1 MKKTL
6 IIGAGPAGLAAA
18 YELVKNSDIKPYVVE
33 MTGQIGGISK
43 TVNHDGYRM
52 DMGGHRFFTKSKR
65 VMDFWLDILPKAQND
80 ADAEEKD
87 DVMLQRSRLSRILYL
102 NKFFD
107 YPISL
112 SYKTLKNLGFVRT
125 MKIGFSYLR
134 YAIAPIKDEKTLEQF
149 FTNRFGKE
157 LYETFF
163 KDYTEKVWGVLCNE
177 IPADWGAQ
185 RVKGVSITAVIK
197 DALKRI
203 FKIKSKEVETSLI
216 SSFLYPKY
224 GPGQLWEKCAEII
237 KREGGTV
244 AINRRVIRFNV
255 EGYKVVSAVVKN
267 ERTGKLEHVEVEN
280 VLSSMP
286 VNELISSM
294 GDAVPNSVQEV
305 AKKLP
310 YRDFITVGLVLKKVL
325 LKDEKG
331 TLKDNWIYVQE
342 NFVKV
347 GRLQIFN
354 NWSPYMSKDGNIF
367 IGMEY
372 FCNEGDELWEM
383 TDEQMARFA
392 IDEMVSL
399 NIIDEEDVISTK
411 VVHVPKAY
419 PAYFGSYNRFQEIAD
434 FTDSIDNLY
443 LIGRN
448 GMHRYNNSDH
458 SSLSAMYAVDVIL
471 GKETDKKGIWEVNT
485 EKEYHE
491 K

>member
-18 YELVKNSDIKPYVVE
+18 YEFVKNSDIKPYVVE
-33 MTGQIGGISK
+33 MTSEIGGISK
-43 TVNHDGYRM
+43 TVTHEGYRM

-65 VMDFWLDILPKAQND
+65 VKNFWLEILPQAKD
-80 ADAEEKD
+80 DSDAEDND
-87 DVMLQRSRLSRILYL
+87 DIMLERNRLSRILYL
-102 NKFFD
+102 SKFFD

-112 SYKTLKNLGFVRT
+112 SYKTLKNLGFIRT
-125 MKIGFSYLR
+125 MKIGFSYIR

-149 FTNRFGKE
+149 FINRFGKE
-157 LYETFF
+157 LYLTFF
-163 KDYTEKVWGVLCNE
+163 KDYTEKVWGVPCKE

-185 RVKGVSITAVIK
+185 RVKGVSISAVIK
-197 DALKRI
+197 DALKKI
-203 FKIKSKEVETSLI
+203 FKIKSKNVETSLI

-237 KREGGTV
+237 EEDGGTV
-244 AINRRVIRFNV
+244 ALNKKAVRFNL
-255 EGYKVVSAVVKN
+255 EGDKIVSAVIKDVN
-267 ERTGKLEHVEVEN
+267 TGKLEHIDVEN

-294 GDAVPNSVQEV
+294 GDAAPSNVREV
-305 AKKLP
+305 AKNLP
-310 YRDFITVGLVLKKVL
+310 YRDFITVGLVLKNVR

-331 TLKDNWIYVQE
+331 TLNDNWIYIQE

-354 NWSPYMSKDGNIF
+354 NWSPYMSKDGNVF

-372 FCNEGDELWEM
+372 FCNEGDELWEKK
-383 TDEQMARFA
+383 DEDMASFA
-392 IDEMVSL
+392 IDEMVKL
-399 NIIDEEDVISTK
+399 QIINKEDVISSK

-419 PAYFGSYNRFQEIAD
+419 PAYFGTYNRFQEIAD
-434 FTDSIDNLY
+434 FTDGIDNLY

-471 GKETDKKGIWEVNT
+471 GKEADKKGIWEVNT